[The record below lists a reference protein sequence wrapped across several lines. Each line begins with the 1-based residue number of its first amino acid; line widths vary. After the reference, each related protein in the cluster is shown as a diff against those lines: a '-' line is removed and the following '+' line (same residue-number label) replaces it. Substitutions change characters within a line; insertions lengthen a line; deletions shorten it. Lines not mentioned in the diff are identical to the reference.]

1 MEGTR
6 SFYKK
11 ANKER
16 REARNK
22 KNRVVL
28 AIHWATLAAWQIQVA
43 AAAEEEKW

>member
-22 KNRVVL
+22 KKKAVL
-28 AIHWATLAAWQIQVA
+28 AVLWATLAVS
-43 AAAEEEKW
+43 